1 MNSGLYGGAP
11 DVVTSSLVTL
21 WAQVASFA
29 PRLVAA
35 IVVFLLGWLV
45 AALLGRVAYHVVRI
59 LHVDNA
65 LGKVGFR
72 QAWERSGFRLDS
84 PMFFYELVKW
94 FFIVVFLMAATNI
107 LGLNQV
113 SDLLGRVVLYIP
125 NVIVA
130 IVVLL
135 IGILVAK
142 FLEGTVRA
150 SVRAAGLASANF
162 LGAMTRWAIF
172 VFALLIALSQL
183 QVAEAI
189 IQTVIVG
196 LVAAIS
202 LAVGLS
208 FGLGSVKHAEEMI
221 SSIKKRIED

>member
-1 MNSGLYGGAP
+1 MNGLYGTTAP

-21 WAQVASFA
+21 WSQVASFA

-35 IVVFLLGWLV
+35 LVVFLLGWLV

-59 LHVDNA
+59 LHLDSA

-107 LGLNQV
+107 LGLSQV

-172 VFALLIALSQL
+172 LFALLIALSQL

-208 FGLGSVKHAEEMI
+208 FGLGSVKHAEEVMGQL
-221 SSIKKRIED
+221 KKRIED